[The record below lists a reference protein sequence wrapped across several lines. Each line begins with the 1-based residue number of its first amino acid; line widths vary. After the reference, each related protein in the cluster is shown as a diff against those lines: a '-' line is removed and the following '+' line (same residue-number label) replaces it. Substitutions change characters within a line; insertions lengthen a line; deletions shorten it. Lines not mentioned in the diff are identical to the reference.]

1 MQGVSNQQTTIQ
13 ARLPFVAIFL
23 ILLAGY
29 LVVNLAN
36 FQFFPRSVR
45 QELEKI
51 GSSITNTR
59 LRIPAERG
67 LIYDRDGEPLAFN
80 IVQYRLGVSPA
91 LVADGAE
98 ETLMKELA
106 QILDMDEFELHR
118 KITSDNIWEFVAGPI
133 SAEQGQAIAALDNIA
148 LGLEEIPKRFYPQG
162 TLGAHVIG
170 FVLDDG
176 LKGALGVEGAFN
188 DTLAGRVLDLSV
200 SNVPLG
206 LPEELPAEQRGKDI
220 VLTLDRDVQFWVE
233 TELKAAVEEYGAFRG
248 SVIVMDPRNGDVLA
262 LANYPSI
269 DPNNFLEVE
278 DPNLLINPAVNET
291 YEPGSL
297 MQVLTVAAALDR
309 GAITPFWT
317 YNDKALLSIGGRDI
331 WNRRFQANG
340 TTDPATILTRS
351 LNVGAATV
359 AMEMGTEAFYSTM
372 RAFGLGQATG
382 VGLHAEE
389 RGELKIRGDSDW
401 SESFLGFNSFGQY
414 VEATSMQMI
423 TAFAAIANDGIMRQ
437 PRIVR
442 QVISEEGIEDARPA
456 TVRRVISAETAKI
469 VKDMMV
475 RVIYEGA
482 PKAFLRGYTVAGKPG
497 TAHIATA
504 VGNEEGPNSTIVSF
518 IGFLP
523 AYEPQAVVMVK
534 LDRPDLYYGY
544 EVAAPVFQRIASR
557 LVILLKIPDDDVRS
571 RLEAA
576 ESAYSAVES

>member
-23 ILLAGY
+23 LLLAGY

-51 GSSITNTR
+51 GSSITNTT

-80 IVQYRLGVSPA
+80 IVQYRLGVSPD
-91 LVADGAE
+91 LVAVP

-106 QILDMDEFELHR
+106 QILDIDEFELYR
-118 KITSDNIWEFVAGPI
+118 KVTSDKIWEFVAGPI
-133 SAEQGQAIAALDNIA
+133 SAQQGQAIAGLNNIS

-188 DTLAGRVLDLSV
+188 DTLVGRVLDLSV
-200 SNVPLG
+200 SNVPFG
-206 LPEELPAEQRGKDI
+206 LPEDRPAEQRGQDI

-233 TELKAAVEEYGAFRG
+233 SELEAAVEEFSAFRG
-248 SVIVMDPRNGDVLA
+248 TIIVMDPRNGDVLA

-269 DPNNFLEVE
+269 DPNRFLEIE
-278 DPNLLINPAVNET
+278 DPNLLINPAINAT

-297 MQVLTVAAALDR
+297 MQVLTVASALDK
-309 GAITPFWT
+309 GTITPFWT
-317 YNDKALLSIGGRDI
+317 YHDKALLEIGGRDI

-340 TTDPATILTRS
+340 TTDAATILTRS
-351 LNVGAATV
+351 LNVGAATI
-359 AMEMGTEAFYSTM
+359 AIQMGPADFYSSM

-389 RGELKIRGDSDW
+389 RGELKIPGDTDW
-401 SESFLGFNSFGQY
+401 SESYLGFNSFGQY
-414 VEATSMQMI
+414 VEVTSMQMI
-423 TAFAAIANDGIMRQ
+423 TAFSAIANDGIMRQ

-442 QVISEEGIEDARPA
+442 QVIGEDGVEEARPA
-456 TVRRVISAETAKI
+456 TVRRVVSSETAKL
-469 VKDMMV
+469 VKEMMV
-475 RVIYEGA
+475 RVIREGS
-482 PKAFLRGYTVAGKPG
+482 PEAFLRGYTVAGKPG
-497 TAHIATA
+497 TAHISTA

-518 IGFLP
+518 VGFLP
-523 AYEPQAVVMVK
+523 ADEPQAVIMVK

-544 EVAAPVFQRIASR
+544 EVAAPIFRRVANR
-557 LVILLKIPDDDVRS
+557 LVILLEIPDDDVRG
-571 RLEAA
+571 RLAAA
-576 ESAYSAVES
+576 ESQYATVEY

>member
-23 ILLAGY
+23 LLLVGY

-51 GSSITNTR
+51 GSSITNTT

-80 IVQYRLGVSPA
+80 IVQYRLGVSPD
-91 LVADGAE
+91 LVAVP

-106 QILDMDEFELHR
+106 QILDIDEFELYR
-118 KITSDNIWEFVAGPI
+118 KVTSDKIWEFVAGPI
-133 SAEQGQAIAALDNIA
+133 SAQQGQAIAGLNNIS

-188 DTLAGRVLDLSV
+188 DTLVGRVLDLSV
-200 SNVPLG
+200 SNVPFG
-206 LPEELPAEQRGKDI
+206 LPEDRPAEQRGQDI

-233 TELKAAVEEYGAFRG
+233 SELEAAVEEFSAFRG
-248 SVIVMDPRNGDVLA
+248 TIIVMDPRNGDVLA

-269 DPNNFLEVE
+269 DPNRFLEIE
-278 DPNLLINPAVNET
+278 DPNLLINPAINAT

-297 MQVLTVAAALDR
+297 MQVLTVASALDK
-309 GAITPFWT
+309 GTITPFWT
-317 YNDKALLSIGGRDI
+317 YNDKALLEIGGRDI

-340 TTDPATILTRS
+340 TTDAATILTRS
-351 LNVGAATV
+351 LNVGAATI
-359 AMEMGTEAFYSTM
+359 AIQMGPADFYSSM

-389 RGELKIRGDSDW
+389 RGELKIPGDTDW
-401 SESFLGFNSFGQY
+401 SESYLGFNSFGQY
-414 VEATSMQMI
+414 VEVTSMQMI
-423 TAFAAIANDGIMRQ
+423 TAFSAIANDGIMRQ

-442 QVISEEGIEDARPA
+442 QVIGEDGVEEARPA
-456 TVRRVISAETAKI
+456 TVRRVVSSETAKLI
-469 VKDMMV
+469 KEMMV
-475 RVIYEGA
+475 RVIREGS
-482 PKAFLRGYTVAGKPG
+482 PEAFLRGYTVAGKPG
-497 TAHIATA
+497 TAHISTA

-518 IGFLP
+518 VGFLP
-523 AYEPQAVVMVK
+523 ADEPQAVIMIK

-544 EVAAPVFQRIASR
+544 EVAAPIFRRVANR
-557 LVILLKIPDDDVRS
+557 LVILLEIPDDDVRG
-571 RLEAA
+571 RLAAA
-576 ESAYSAVES
+576 ESQYATVEY

>member
-23 ILLAGY
+23 LLLAGY

-51 GSSITNTR
+51 GSSITNTT

-80 IVQYRLGVSPA
+80 IAQYRLGVSPD
-91 LVADGAE
+91 LVAVP

-106 QILDMDEFELHR
+106 QILDIDEFELYR
-118 KITSDNIWEFVAGPI
+118 KVTSDKIWEFVAGPI
-133 SAEQGQAIAALDNIA
+133 SAQQGQAIAGLNNIS

-200 SNVPLG
+200 SNVPFG
-206 LPEELPAEQRGKDI
+206 LPEDRPAEQRGQDI

-233 TELKAAVEEYGAFRG
+233 SELEAAVEEFSAFRG
-248 SVIVMDPRNGDVLA
+248 TIIVMDPRNGDVLA

-269 DPNNFLEVE
+269 DPNRFLEIE
-278 DPNLLINPAVNET
+278 DPNLLINPAINAT

-297 MQVLTVAAALDR
+297 MQVLTVASALDT
-309 GAITPFWT
+309 GTITPFWT
-317 YNDKALLSIGGRDI
+317 YNDRALLEIGGRDI

-340 TTDPATILTRS
+340 TTDAATILTRS
-351 LNVGAATV
+351 LNVGAATI
-359 AMEMGTEAFYSTM
+359 AIQMGPADFYSSM

-389 RGELKIRGDSDW
+389 RGELKIPGDTDW
-401 SESFLGFNSFGQY
+401 SESYLGFNSFGQY
-414 VEATSMQMI
+414 VEVTSMQMI
-423 TAFAAIANDGIMRQ
+423 TAFSAIANDGIMRQ

-442 QVISEEGIEDARPA
+442 QVIGEDGVEEARPA
-456 TVRRVISAETAKI
+456 TVRRVVSSETAKL
-469 VKDMMV
+469 VKEMMV
-475 RVIYEGA
+475 RVIREGS
-482 PKAFLRGYTVAGKPG
+482 PEAFLRGYTVAGKPG
-497 TAHIATA
+497 TAHISTA

-518 IGFLP
+518 VGFLP
-523 AYEPQAVVMVK
+523 ADEPQAVIMVK

-544 EVAAPVFQRIASR
+544 EVAAPIFRRVANR
-557 LVILLKIPDDDVRS
+557 LVILLEIPDDDVRG
-571 RLEAA
+571 RLAAA
-576 ESAYSAVES
+576 ESQYATVEY

>member
-23 ILLAGY
+23 LLLAGY

-51 GSSITNTR
+51 GSSITNTT

-80 IVQYRLGVSPA
+80 IVQYRLGVSPD
-91 LVADGAE
+91 LVADP

-106 QILDMDEFELHR
+106 QILDIDEFELYR

-133 SAEQGQAIAALDNIA
+133 SAQQGQAIAALNNIS

-200 SNVPLG
+200 SNVPFG
-206 LPEELPAEQRGKDI
+206 LPEDRPAEQRGQDI

-233 TELKAAVEEYGAFRG
+233 SELEAAVEEFSAFRG
-248 SVIVMDPRNGDVLA
+248 TIIVMDPRNGDVLA

-269 DPNNFLEVE
+269 DPNRFLEIE
-278 DPNLLINPAVNET
+278 DPNLLINPAINAT

-297 MQVLTVAAALDR
+297 MQVLTVASALDK
-309 GAITPFWT
+309 GTITPFWT
-317 YNDKALLSIGGRDI
+317 YHDKALLEIGGRDI

-340 TTDPATILTRS
+340 TTDAATILTRS
-351 LNVGAATV
+351 LNVGAATI
-359 AMEMGTEAFYSTM
+359 AIQMGPADFYSSM
-372 RAFGLGQATG
+372 RAFGLGQTTG

-389 RGELKIRGDSDW
+389 RGELKIPGDTDW
-401 SESFLGFNSFGQY
+401 SESYLGFNSFGQY
-414 VEATSMQMI
+414 VEVTSMQMI
-423 TAFAAIANDGIMRQ
+423 TAFSAIANDGIMRQ

-442 QVISEEGIEDARPA
+442 QVIGEDGVEEARPA
-456 TVRRVISAETAKI
+456 TVRRVVSSETARL

-475 RVIYEGA
+475 RVIREGS
-482 PKAFLRGYTVAGKPG
+482 PEAFLRGYTVAGKPG
-497 TAHIATA
+497 TAHISTA

-518 IGFLP
+518 VGFLP
-523 AYEPQAVVMVK
+523 ADEPQAVIMVK

-544 EVAAPVFQRIASR
+544 EVAAPIFRRVANR
-557 LVILLKIPDDDVRS
+557 LVILLEIPDDDVRG
-571 RLEAA
+571 RLAAA
-576 ESAYSAVES
+576 ESQYATVEY

>member
-23 ILLAGY
+23 LLLAGY

-51 GSSITNTR
+51 GSSITNTT

-80 IVQYRLGVSPA
+80 IAQYRLGVSPD
-91 LVADGAE
+91 LVAVP

-106 QILDMDEFELHR
+106 QILDIDEFELYR
-118 KITSDNIWEFVAGPI
+118 KVTSDKIWEFVAGPI
-133 SAEQGQAIAALDNIA
+133 SAQQGQAIAGLNNIS

-200 SNVPLG
+200 SNVPFG
-206 LPEELPAEQRGKDI
+206 LPEDRPAEQRGQDI

-233 TELKAAVEEYGAFRG
+233 SELEAAVEEFSAFRG
-248 SVIVMDPRNGDVLA
+248 TIIVMDPRNGDVLA

-269 DPNNFLEVE
+269 DPNRFLEIE
-278 DPNLLINPAVNET
+278 DPNLLINPAINAT

-297 MQVLTVAAALDR
+297 MQVLTVASALDK
-309 GAITPFWT
+309 GTITPFWT
-317 YNDKALLSIGGRDI
+317 YHDKALLEIGGRDI

-340 TTDPATILTRS
+340 TTDAATILTRS
-351 LNVGAATV
+351 LNVGAATI
-359 AMEMGTEAFYSTM
+359 AIQMGPADFYSSM

-389 RGELKIRGDSDW
+389 RGELKIPGDTDW
-401 SESFLGFNSFGQY
+401 SESYLGFNSFGQY
-414 VEATSMQMI
+414 VEVTSMQMI
-423 TAFAAIANDGIMRQ
+423 TAFSAIANDGIMRQ

-442 QVISEEGIEDARPA
+442 QVIGEDGVEEARPA
-456 TVRRVISAETAKI
+456 TVRRVVSSETARL
-469 VKDMMV
+469 VKEMMV
-475 RVIYEGA
+475 RVIREGS
-482 PKAFLRGYTVAGKPG
+482 PEAFLRGYTVAGKPG
-497 TAHIATA
+497 TAHISTA

-518 IGFLP
+518 VGFLP
-523 AYEPQAVVMVK
+523 AVEPQAVIMVK

-544 EVAAPVFQRIASR
+544 EVAAPIFRRVANR
-557 LVILLKIPDDDVRS
+557 LVILLEIPDDDVRG
-571 RLEAA
+571 RLAAA
-576 ESAYSAVES
+576 ESQYATVEY

>member
-23 ILLAGY
+23 LLLAGY

-51 GSSITNTR
+51 GSSITNTT

-80 IVQYRLGVSPA
+80 IAQYRLGVSPD
-91 LVADGAE
+91 LVAKP

-106 QILDMDEFELHR
+106 QILDIDEFELYR
-118 KITSDNIWEFVAGPI
+118 KVTSDKIWEFVAGPI
-133 SAEQGQAIAALDNIA
+133 SAQQGQAIAGLNNIS

-200 SNVPLG
+200 SNVPFG
-206 LPEELPAEQRGKDI
+206 LPEDRPAEQRGQDI

-233 TELKAAVEEYGAFRG
+233 SELEAAVEEFSAFRG
-248 SVIVMDPRNGDVLA
+248 TIIVMDPRNGDVLA

-269 DPNNFLEVE
+269 DPNRFLEIE
-278 DPNLLINPAVNET
+278 DPNLLINPAINAT

-297 MQVLTVAAALDR
+297 MQVLTVASALDT
-309 GAITPFWT
+309 GTITPFWT
-317 YNDKALLSIGGRDI
+317 YNDRALLEIGGRDI

-340 TTDPATILTRS
+340 TTDAATILTRS
-351 LNVGAATV
+351 LNVGAATI
-359 AMEMGTEAFYSTM
+359 AIQMGPADFYSSM

-389 RGELKIRGDSDW
+389 RGELKIPGDTDW
-401 SESFLGFNSFGQY
+401 SESYLGFNSFGQY
-414 VEATSMQMI
+414 VEVTSMQMI
-423 TAFAAIANDGIMRQ
+423 TAFSAIANDGIMRQ

-442 QVISEEGIEDARPA
+442 QVIGEDGVEEARPA
-456 TVRRVISAETAKI
+456 TVRRVVSSETAKL
-469 VKDMMV
+469 VKEMMV
-475 RVIYEGA
+475 RVIREGS
-482 PKAFLRGYTVAGKPG
+482 PEAFLRGYTVAGKPG
-497 TAHIATA
+497 TAHISTA

-518 IGFLP
+518 VGFLP
-523 AYEPQAVVMVK
+523 AVEPQAVIMVK

-544 EVAAPVFQRIASR
+544 EVAAPIFRRVANR
-557 LVILLKIPDDDVRS
+557 LVILLEIPDDDVRG
-571 RLEAA
+571 RLAAA
-576 ESAYSAVES
+576 ESQYATVEY